1 MSKFANISVPI
12 IVSLLMIASSAMSPV
27 FGQLS
32 EQQIKL
38 SGNYFW
44 GHGFGEQRE
53 GAVNNAK
60 RDLIEKMYVRIV
72 SESQFSER
80 DTNDEYFVELKSTTQ
95 TNSRIELR
103 GLNYLPA
110 QLRRDGTW
118 ESIAYLA
125 KADFQ
130 RSIED
135 AETQLLST
143 LSHALEDER
152 NGKINAAIPV
162 FMDVLASTYF
172 YPLSFYTQPD
182 VNGEQFELRSFVNRK
197 LTSWLNSIAWEVT
210 NVRNL
215 SSNTNTEF
223 YFDLQFRYKDQP
235 VSNVLVNLNKP
246 GYPVHTIKNGLATIF
261 YDYKPDELIERFSA
275 RLNPEIYP
283 VIEED
288 KQEILANILPQRQI
302 TFEVDFS
309 EIINIAIQVDNENP
323 EVWVLYPSVK
333 NLSVFDVQWT
343 FKGETFS
350 TNSLRINPA
359 MLNTDTP
366 VQLTLNASEDLSVIR
381 ILTPTG
387 SWIEP
392 TLASEIDEQ
401 DESTQNLIL
410 ENSDVHF
417 EIPGDKS
424 EYIKQI
430 LRLKDGV
437 RLTEYLNRL
446 KSRGVLKEVGNK
458 ASMPDS
464 DLSYLAIIKPE
475 NRKVEAVLSPLIEG
489 HRTNLNNDE
498 TLADASLPE
507 TYAGMGSIWFQ
518 FN

>member
-1 MSKFANISVPI
+1 MSKFVIISV
-12 IVSLLMIASSAMSPV
+12 LLIASILTLASSAISPV
-27 FGQLS
+27 FGQLT
-32 EQQIKL
+32 EHEIKL

-60 RDLIEKMYVRIV
+60 RDLIEKMYVRIE

-110 QLRRDGTW
+110 QQRRDGTW
-118 ESIAYLA
+118 ESIAYLS
-125 KADFQ
+125 KADFN
-130 RSIED
+130 RSINE

-143 LSHALEDER
+143 LSSSLEDER
-152 NGKINAAIPV
+152 NGNINAAIPMY
-162 FMDVLASTYF
+162 MDVLASTYF
-172 YPLSFYTQPD
+172 YPVSFYTQPD
-182 VNGEQFELRSFVNRK
+182 VNGEQFELRSFLNRK
-197 LTSWLNSIAWEVT
+197 LSNWINSLTWDLA

-215 SSNTNTEF
+215 STSSNTEF

-246 GYPVHTIKNGLATIF
+246 GYPVHTIKNGMATIF
-261 YDYKPDELIERFSA
+261 YDYKPDELVERFSA
-275 RLNPEIYP
+275 LLIPEIYP

-302 TFEVDFS
+302 SLEVDFS
-309 EIINIAIQVDNENP
+309 DIIDIDIQVNNEDP

-333 NLSVFDVQWT
+333 NLSVFDVQWM
-343 FKGETFS
+343 FKGESFS

-366 VQLTLNASEDLSVIR
+366 VQLTLNASEKLSVIR
-381 ILTPTG
+381 ILTPSG

-392 TLASEIDEQ
+392 TLASGIDEL
-401 DESTQNLIL
+401 DDSNQNLIL
-410 ENSDVHF
+410 ETKDVHF
-417 EIPGDKS
+417 EIPGNKS

-446 KSRGVLKEVGNK
+446 KSSGVLKEVGNK

-475 NRKVEAVLSPLIEG
+475 NRKVEAVLSPVVEG
-489 HRTNLNNDE
+489 HRTNLNNE
-498 TLADASLPE
+498 KTIVDASLPE